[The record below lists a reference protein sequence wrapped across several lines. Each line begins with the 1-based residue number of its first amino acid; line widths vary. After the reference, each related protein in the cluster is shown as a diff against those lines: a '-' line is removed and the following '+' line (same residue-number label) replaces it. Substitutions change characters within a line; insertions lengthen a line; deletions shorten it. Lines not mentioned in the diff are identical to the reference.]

1 MKESFCGQLERIL
14 SGIPNGDK
22 IVLLGDF
29 NARIRRDNRV
39 WNGVLG
45 KEGVGNVNSNG
56 ILLLTKCAEHNLVI
70 MNTLFQQKDKFKVS

>member
-1 MKESFCGQLERIL
+1 MDSLKEYFLEYQT
-14 SGIPNGDK
+14 DK

-29 NARIRRDNRV
+29 HARIRRDNRV
-39 WNGVLG
+39 WDGVLG

-70 MNTLFQQKDKFKVS
+70 MNTLFQRKDKFKVS